1 MKPAV
6 SLLVC
11 LYAYT
16 ALSAGAIAQIQIGT
30 VTGTVVD
37 PAGAFLSLASVV
49 MESPMTGF
57 RERPPQMLKE
67 PSGFTMCHSIVTL
80 CA

>member
-37 PAGAFLSLASVV
+37 PAGAFLSLDRLFANDRHRCSRSLQV
-49 MESPMTGF
+49 SQCAIRSLHCAHKGF
-57 RERPPQMLKE
+57 W
-67 PSGFTMCHSIVTL
+67 V
-80 CA
+80 